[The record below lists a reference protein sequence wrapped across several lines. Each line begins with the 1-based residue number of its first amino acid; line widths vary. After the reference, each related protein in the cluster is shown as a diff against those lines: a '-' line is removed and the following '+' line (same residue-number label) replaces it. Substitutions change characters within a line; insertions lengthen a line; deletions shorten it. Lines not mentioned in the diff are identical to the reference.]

1 MSSVNPNLP
10 QRSEIPSEGV
20 NKAAPTPPPRTGK
33 VGRPISPSTEK
44 TRTLTQSQGEQ
55 ILHPTP
61 SSSEEHPPVTGKAK
75 PEPPPRAPVNRTR
88 GAFQQNVSKSQPK
101 QESPDDLKKQL
112 QEKEK
117 EFEPLYAKLRVL
129 NKSAQ
134 KAEKEG
140 NTGKH
145 KVLIK
150 EIDNVISE
158 CEGIES
164 QINAIKDKLSKPA
177 EASTEVAKPIAPPRK
192 GVRPRGKVDPNTPT
206 PPPRSA
212 AKPAKA
218 DTLVRQRGKVDPNA
232 PVPPPTRTKT

>member
-1 MSSVNPNLP
+1 MMNPASSQSP
-10 QRSEIPSEGV
+10 QFQSTEV
-20 NKAAPTPPPRTGK
+20 NKAKPTPPPRPAPK
-33 VGRPISPSTEK
+33 
-44 TRTLTQSQGEQ
+44 GEPATPV
-55 ILHPTP
+55 PTP
-61 SSSEEHPPVTGKAK
+61 TPLSPLEGHQPVTGKAK
-75 PEPPPRAPVNRTR
+75 PVPPPRAPIKRTS
-88 GAFQQNVSKSQPK
+88 GAFEQNVSKSQPK
-101 QESPDDLKKQL
+101 QESQDDLKKQL

-177 EASTEVAKPIAPPRK
+177 EASTEVAKPIAPPK
-192 GVRPRGKVDPNTPT
+192 KEVRPRGKVDPNTPT
-206 PPPRSA
+206 PPPRST
-212 AKPAKA
+212 AKPAKT
-218 DTLVRQRGKVDPNA
+218 DTLVRPRGKVDPNA
-232 PVPPPTRTKT
+232 PVPPPRPETKTG